1 MLNAISIR
9 DLAVVDRLDLLLE
22 PGFTVLTGE
31 TGAGKSIL
39 LTALGLALGDRADS
53 GCIRP
58 GAQRAEVNLTFLL
71 QDSLP
76 ARAWLEAQALIDEGE
91 DECILRRLVAA
102 DGRSRAF
109 INGSPVTLQTLQE
122 FSQLLL
128 EIHGQH
134 AHVQLMKPQEQRRV
148 LDAAAGNEAILAR
161 VQSTFRRWRE
171 ANARLEGLESRGHE
185 RQGRLELLGFQIEEL
200 EGSDVANLDY
210 VALVDEHSRQAH
222 AEKILEIAQREL
234 NVLYEADT
242 GSVVQRLGQAN
253 RGLSELKGWVP
264 DFEAHLNL
272 LEEAFVQIKEAS
284 IGLRREVDRHE
295 ADPARLSLLEDRMAE
310 VHRLAR
316 KHQVR
321 PEGLAEHLEVLRA
334 ERDSLVGSGE
344 TSEQLRAEVS
354 ALEAEYRQLS
364 QTLSE
369 RRVEAAK
376 GLEADV
382 MALVRELGMPQAR
395 IAFKVDREEDP
406 PPGPSG
412 DDQVEILVSA
422 NPGMPLRPL
431 SKVASGGELSRISLA
446 LQVALTGGKSVP
458 TLIFD
463 EVDSGIGG
471 GVAEVVGQKLRH
483 LGASIQVLS
492 VTHLPQ
498 VAAQGHQHLKV
509 AKATVGEVTRT
520 EVKVLDQDQR
530 VDEIGRMLGGV
541 VMTAQTLAHARE
553 MLDRGVGAS

>member
-1 MLNAISIR
+1 MLHEISIR
-9 DLAVVDRLDLLLE
+9 DLAVVDRLELTLE

-58 GAQRAEVNLTFLL
+58 GAQRAEVSLTFHLR
-71 QDSLP
+71 DAAP
-76 ARAWLEAQALIDEGE
+76 ALAWLEDQDLSEGE
-91 DECILRRLVAA
+91 ECILRRVVSG

-122 FSQLLL
+122 FSQRLL

-134 AHVQLMKPQEQRRV
+134 AHVQLMKPQEQRRL
-148 LDAAAGNEAILAR
+148 LDAAAGNDALLSS
-161 VQSTFRRWRE
+161 VQSTFKSWRE
-171 ANARLEGLESRGHE
+171 ASSRLENLESRGQE
-185 RQGRLELLGFQIEEL
+185 RQGRLELLGFQLEEL
-200 EGSDVANLDY
+200 EASEIATLDY
-210 VALVDEHSRQAH
+210 SALVEEHGRQAH

-234 NVLYEADT
+234 AVLTEADS
-242 GSVVQRLGQAN
+242 GSVAQRLNQAH

-264 DFEAHLNL
+264 DFEAHLAL
-272 LEEAFVQIKEAS
+272 LEEALVQIKEAS
-284 IGLRREVDRHE
+284 LGLRREVDRHE
-295 ADPARLSLLEDRMAE
+295 ADPARLSLLEDRLAD

-321 PEGLAEHLEVLRA
+321 PEGLADHFEALRA
-334 ERDSLVGSGE
+334 ERDGLLGSGE
-344 TSEQLRAEVS
+344 TSEQLRGEV
-354 ALEAEYRQLS
+354 AGLEADYRELS
-364 QTLSE
+364 GALSE
-369 RRVEAAK
+369 RRLKAAAA
-376 GLEADV
+376 LEDEV
-382 MALVRELGMPQAR
+382 MTLVRELGMPQAR
-395 IAFKVDREEDP
+395 IAFQVDREGHADP
-406 PPGPSG
+406 RPFG
-412 DDQVEILVSA
+412 DDQVEIQVSA

-431 SKVASGGELSRISLA
+431 AKVASGGELSRISLA

-471 GVAEVVGQKLRH
+471 GVAEVVGQKLRQ
-483 LGASIQVLS
+483 LGTSIQVLS

-498 VAAQGHQHLKV
+498 VAAQGHHHLQVVKGS
-509 AKATVGEVTRT
+509 VGDLTRT
-520 EVKVLDQDQR
+520 EVRMLGSAER
-530 VDEIGRMLGGV
+530 VDEVARMLGGV
-541 VMTAQTLAHARE
+541 VMTPQTLAHARE

>member
-1 MLNAISIR
+1 MLHAISIR

-22 PGFTVLTGE
+22 EGFTVLTGE

-53 GCIRP
+53 GCVRP
-58 GAQRAEVNLTFLL
+58 GAQRAEVSLTFQL
-71 QDSLP
+71 QNSLS
-76 ARAWLEAQALIDEGE
+76 ARAWLEEQALSEGE
-91 DECILRRLVAA
+91 DECILRRIVGT

-109 INGSPVTLQTLQE
+109 INASPVTLQTLQD
-122 FSQLLL
+122 FSQFLL

-134 AHVQLMKPQEQRRV
+134 AHVQLMKSQEQRKL
-148 LDAAAGNEAILAR
+148 LDAAAGNEEILAS
-161 VQSTFRRWRE
+161 VESTFKRWRE
-171 ANARLEGLESRGHE
+171 ARTRLEGLESSGQE
-185 RQGRLELLGFQIEEL
+185 RQGRLELLSFQIDEL
-200 EGSDVANLDY
+200 EGSDVGSLDY
-210 VALVDEHSRQAH
+210 PALVEEHSRQAH

-242 GSVVQRLGQAN
+242 GSVVQRLTQAN
-253 RGLSELKGWVP
+253 RGLSELRGWVP
-264 DFEAHLNL
+264 DFEAHLTL
-272 LEEAFVQIKEAS
+272 LEEALVQIKEAAVS
-284 IGLRREVDRHE
+284 MRREVDRHE
-295 ADPARLSLLEDRMAE
+295 VDPSRLVLLEDRLAE

-321 PEGLAEHLEVLRA
+321 PEGLAEHLEMLRS
-334 ERDSLVGSGE
+334 ERETLTGSGE
-344 TSEQLRAEVS
+344 TSEQLRTEVT
-354 ALEAEYRQLS
+354 ALEAEYRHLS
-364 QTLSE
+364 QNLSE
-369 RRVEAAK
+369 RRAKAASV
-376 GLEADV
+376 LETEV
-382 MALVRELGMPQAR
+382 MALVRDLGMPQAR
-395 IAFKVDREEDP
+395 ITFGVERDENPMPRP
-406 PPGPSG
+406 HG
-412 DDQVEILVSA
+412 DDQVEIQVSA

-471 GVAEVVGQKLRH
+471 GVAEVVGQKLRQ

-509 AKATVGEVTRT
+509 VKGTVGELTRT
-520 EVKVLDQDQR
+520 EVQTLRGEQR
-530 VDEIGRMLGGV
+530 VDEIARMLGGV
-541 VMTAQTLAHARE
+541 VMTPQTLAHARE
-553 MLDRGVGAS
+553 MLDRVVEAS

>member
-1 MLNAISIR
+1 MLHSISIR
-9 DLAVVDRLDLLLE
+9 DLAVVDRLDLPLD

-58 GAQRAEVNLTFLL
+58 GAQRAEVSLTFLL
-71 QDSLP
+71 EDSAA
-76 ARAWLEAQALIDEGE
+76 ARAWLEEQALSEGE
-91 DECILRRLVAA
+91 EECILRRIVAA

-134 AHVQLMKPQEQRRV
+134 AHVQLMKPQEQRKL
-148 LDAAAGNEAILAR
+148 LDAAAGNDEILAR
-161 VQSTFRRWRE
+161 VHSTFKCWRE
-171 ANARLEGLESRGHE
+171 ANSRLESLESRGQE
-185 RQGRLELLGFQIEEL
+185 REGRLDLLEFQIEEL
-200 EGSDVANLDY
+200 EASDVAGLDY
-210 VALVDEHSRQAH
+210 AALVEEQDRQAH
-222 AEKILEIAQREL
+222 AEKIIEIAQREL

-242 GSVVQRLGQAN
+242 GSIVQRLAQAN
-253 RGLSELKGWVP
+253 RGLNELKAWVP
-264 DFEAHLNL
+264 DFEMHLNL
-272 LEEAFVQIKEAS
+272 LEEALVQIKEAAS
-284 IGLRREVDRHE
+284 ELRRAVDRHE
-295 ADPARLSLLEDRMAE
+295 ADPARLRLLEDRLGD

-321 PEGLAEHLEVLRA
+321 PEGLAEYLNVLRE
-334 ERDSLVGSGE
+334 EREGLVGSGE
-344 TSEQLRAEVS
+344 TSEQLRSEVT
-354 ALEAEYRQLS
+354 ALEAEYRSLS

-369 RRVEAAK
+369 RRVQAAA
-376 GLEADV
+376 GLEQKV
-382 MALVRELGMPQAR
+382 MMLVHELGMPQAR
-395 IAFKVDREEDP
+395 IAFQLVRDDHPIPRP
-406 PPGPSG
+406 YG
-412 DDQVEILVSA
+412 DDLIEIQVSA

-431 SKVASGGELSRISLA
+431 AKVASGGELSRISLA
-446 LQVALTGGKSVP
+446 LQVALTGGKSVA

-471 GVAEVVGQKLRH
+471 GVAEVVGQKLRQ

-509 AKATVGEVTRT
+509 VKGTAGELTRT
-520 EVKVLDQDQR
+520 EVHVLDSDQR
-530 VDEIGRMLGGV
+530 VNEIARMLGGV
-541 VMTAQTLAHARE
+541 VMTPQTLAHARE
-553 MLDRGVGAS
+553 MLDRGAWAS

>member
-1 MLNAISIR
+1 MLHAISIR
-9 DLAVVDRLDLLLE
+9 DLAVVDRLDLMLE

-71 QDSLP
+71 HDSP
-76 ARAWLEAQALIDEGE
+76 SARAWLDEQALSAEE
-91 DECILRRLVAA
+91 EECILRRIVSA

-109 INGSPVTLQTLQE
+109 INGSPVTLQTLQD

-134 AHVQLMKPQEQRRV
+134 AHVQLMKSQEQRKL
-148 LDAAAGNEAILAR
+148 LDAAAGNEEILAS
-161 VQSTFRRWRE
+161 VQSTFKRWRE
-171 ANARLEGLESRGHE
+171 SSSRLEGLESRGLE
-185 RQGRLELLGFQIEEL
+185 RQGRLELLGFQIDEL
-200 EGSDVANLDY
+200 EGCEIENLDY
-210 VALVDEHSRQAH
+210 AGLVEAHSREAH

-234 NVLYEADT
+234 DVLYESDT
-242 GSVVQRLGQAN
+242 GSVVQRLSQAN
-253 RGLSELKGWVP
+253 RGLSELRGWVP
-264 DFEAHLNL
+264 DFESHLGL
-272 LEEAFVQIKEAS
+272 LEEALVQIKEAA

-295 ADPARLSLLEDRMAE
+295 ANPARLSLLEDRLAE

-321 PEGLAEHLEVLRA
+321 PEGLAEHLEALRVEQA
-334 ERDSLVGSGE
+334 SLIGSGE
-344 TSEQLRAEVS
+344 TSEQLQADVL
-354 ALEAEYRQLS
+354 ALEREYRDLS
-364 QTLSE
+364 HVLSE
-369 RRVEAAK
+369 RRGKAAA
-376 GLEADV
+376 GLEQDV

-395 IAFKVDREEDP
+395 IVFRIERNDDAVPRP
-406 PPGPSG
+406 HGA
-412 DDQVEILVSA
+412 DQVEIQVSA

-446 LQVALTGGKSVP
+446 LQVALTGGKSVS

-471 GVAEVVGQKLRH
+471 GVAEVVGQKLRQ
-483 LGASIQVLS
+483 LGDAIQVLS

-498 VAAQGHQHLKV
+498 VAALGHQHLKV
-509 AKATVGEVTRT
+509 AKATVDAQTRT
-520 EVKVLDQDQR
+520 EVQVLDPEQR
-530 VDEIGRMLGGV
+530 VDEIARMLGGV

-553 MLDRGVGAS
+553 MLDRGAGAA

>member
-1 MLNAISIR
+1 MLHAIAIR
-9 DLAVVDRLDLLLE
+9 DLVVVDRLDLLLE

-53 GCIRP
+53 ACIRP
-58 GAQRAEVNLTFLL
+58 GAPRAEVSLTFLL
-71 QDSLP
+71 EDAP
-76 ARAWLEAQALIDEGE
+76 AAQAWLEEQALADGDE
-91 DECILRRLVAA
+91 ECILRRIVSN

-122 FSQLLL
+122 FSQRLL

-134 AHVQLMKPQEQRRV
+134 AHVQLMKPQEQRKL
-148 LDAAAGNEAILAR
+148 LDAAAGNDEVLAS
-161 VQSTFRRWRE
+161 VQSTFKRWRE
-171 ANARLEGLESRGHE
+171 TSTQLERIESQGHK

-200 EGSDVANLDY
+200 ETSDIESLDY
-210 VALVDEHSRQAH
+210 AALVEEHGRQAH

-234 NVLYEADT
+234 NVLYEADS
-242 GSVVQRLGQAN
+242 GSVVQRLAQAN
-253 RGLSELKGWVP
+253 RGLSELKGWVS
-264 DFEAHLNL
+264 DFEVHLDL
-272 LEEAFVQIKEAS
+272 LEEALVQIKEAS
-284 IGLRREVDRHE
+284 MGLRREVDRHE
-295 ADPARLSLLEDRMAE
+295 ADPARLSLLEDRLAD

-321 PEGLAEHLEVLRA
+321 PEELAEHLEVLR
-334 ERDSLVGSGE
+334 RDREALVGSGE
-344 TSEQLRAEVS
+344 TSEQLRGEVT
-354 ALEAEYRQLS
+354 ALEAEYRALS
-364 QTLSE
+364 QRLSE
-369 RRVEAAK
+369 RRRQAALA
-376 GLEADV
+376 LEQDV
-382 MALVRELGMPQAR
+382 MGLVRELGMPQAR
-395 IAFKVDREEDP
+395 IAFQVEQEDHP
-406 PPGPSG
+406 MPRMHG
-412 DDQVEILVSA
+412 DDQVGIQVSA

-446 LQVALTGGKSVP
+446 LQVALTGGKSVS

-471 GVAEVVGQKLRH
+471 GVAEVVGQKLRQ

-509 AKATVGEVTRT
+509 VKGTNGEFTRT
-520 EVKVLDQDQR
+520 EVHVLDTDQR
-530 VDEIGRMLGGV
+530 VDEIARMLGGV
-541 VMTAQTLAHARE
+541 VMTPQTLAHARE
-553 MLDRGVGAS
+553 MLDRGVGAT

>member
-1 MLNAISIR
+1 MLHAIAIR
-9 DLAVVDRLDLLLE
+9 DLVVVDRLDLLLE

-53 GCIRP
+53 ACIRP
-58 GAQRAEVNLTFLL
+58 GAPRAEVSLTFLL
-71 QDSLP
+71 EDAP
-76 ARAWLEAQALIDEGE
+76 AAQAWLEEQALADGE
-91 DECILRRLVAA
+91 EECILRRIVSN

-122 FSQLLL
+122 FSQRLL

-134 AHVQLMKPQEQRRV
+134 AHVQLMKPQEQRKL
-148 LDAAAGNEAILAR
+148 LDAAAGNDEVLAS
-161 VQSTFRRWRE
+161 VQSTFKRWRE
-171 ANARLEGLESRGHE
+171 TRTQLERIESQGHE

-200 EGSDVANLDY
+200 ETSDIESLDY
-210 VALVDEHSRQAH
+210 AALVEEHGRQAH

-234 NVLYEADT
+234 NVLYEADS
-242 GSVVQRLGQAN
+242 GSVVQRLAQAN
-253 RGLSELKGWVP
+253 RGLSELKGWVS
-264 DFEAHLNL
+264 DFEVHLDL
-272 LEEAFVQIKEAS
+272 LEEALVQIKEAS
-284 IGLRREVDRHE
+284 MGLRREVDRHE
-295 ADPARLSLLEDRMAE
+295 ADPARLSLLEDRLAD

-321 PEGLAEHLEVLRA
+321 PEELAEHLGVLR
-334 ERDSLVGSGE
+334 RDREALVGSGE
-344 TSEQLRAEVS
+344 TSEQLRGEVT
-354 ALEAEYRQLS
+354 ALEAEYRALS
-364 QTLSE
+364 QRLSE
-369 RRVEAAK
+369 RRRQAALA
-376 GLEADV
+376 LEQNV
-382 MALVRELGMPQAR
+382 MGLVRDLGMPQAR
-395 IAFKVDREEDP
+395 IAFQVEQEDHP
-406 PPGPSG
+406 MPRMHG
-412 DDQVEILVSA
+412 DDQVEIQVSA

-446 LQVALTGGKSVP
+446 LQVALTGGKSVS

-471 GVAEVVGQKLRH
+471 GVAEVVGQKLRQ

-509 AKATVGEVTRT
+509 VKGTNGEFTRT
-520 EVKVLDQDQR
+520 EVHVLDTDQR
-530 VDEIGRMLGGV
+530 VDEIARMLGGV
-541 VMTAQTLAHARE
+541 VMTPQTLAHARE
-553 MLDRGVGAS
+553 MLDRGVGAT

>member
-1 MLNAISIR
+1 MLHAISIR
-9 DLAVVDRLDLLLE
+9 DLAVVDRLDLSLE

-58 GAQRAEVNLTFLL
+58 GAQRAEVSLTFLL
-71 QDSLP
+71 QDAAA
-76 ARAWLEAQALIDEGE
+76 ARAWLEEQALSECE
-91 DECILRRLVAA
+91 EECILRRIVAA

-134 AHVQLMKPQEQRRV
+134 AHVQLMKPQEQRRL
-148 LDAAAGNEAILAR
+148 LDAAAGNDDILAT
-161 VQSTFRRWRE
+161 VQSTFKQWRE
-171 ANARLEGLESRGHE
+171 ANSRLEGLESRGQE
-185 RQGRLELLGFQIEEL
+185 RQGRLELLGFQLEEL
-200 EGSDVANLDY
+200 ETSDIAGLDY
-210 VALVDEHSRQAH
+210 AALVEEHDRQAH
-222 AEKILEIAQREL
+222 AEKIIEIAQREL

-242 GSVVQRLGQAN
+242 GSVVERLAQAN
-253 RGLSELKGWVP
+253 RGLNELKGWVP
-264 DFEAHLNL
+264 DFEAHLVL
-272 LEEAFVQIKEAS
+272 LEEAWVQIKEAS
-284 IGLRREVDRHE
+284 LGLRREVDRHE
-295 ADPARLSLLEDRMAE
+295 ADPARLSLLEDRLSE

-321 PEGLAEHLEVLRA
+321 PEGLAEHLEALRA
-334 ERDSLVGSGE
+334 ERELLVGSGE
-344 TSEQLRAEVS
+344 TSEQLRSEVM
-354 ALEAEYRQLS
+354 ALEAEYRTLS
-364 QTLSE
+364 QTLSD
-369 RRVEAAK
+369 RRVKAAA
-376 GLEADV
+376 GLERDV
-382 MALVRELGMPQAR
+382 MALVHELGMPQAR
-395 IAFKVDREEDP
+395 IAFQLLRDENPMPRP
-406 PPGPSG
+406 YG
-412 DDQVEILVSA
+412 DDQIEIQVSA

-446 LQVALTGGKSVP
+446 LQVALTGGKSVS

-471 GVAEVVGQKLRH
+471 GVAEVVGQKLRQ

-509 AKATVGEVTRT
+509 VKGMVGELTRT
-520 EVKVLDQDQR
+520 EVQTLDRDQR
-530 VDEIGRMLGGV
+530 VSEIARMLGGV
-541 VMTAQTLAHARE
+541 VMTPQTLAHARE
-553 MLDRGVGAS
+553 MLDHGAWAS

>member
-1 MLNAISIR
+1 MLHAIAIR
-9 DLAVVDRLDLLLE
+9 DLVVVDRLDLSLE

-58 GAQRAEVNLTFLL
+58 GAPRAEVSLTFLL
-71 QDSLP
+71 QEAP
-76 ARAWLEAQALIDEGE
+76 AAQAWLEEQALADGE
-91 DECILRRLVAA
+91 EECILRRIVSN

-134 AHVQLMKPQEQRRV
+134 AHVQLMKPQEQRKL
-148 LDAAAGNEAILAR
+148 LDAAAGNDEILAS
-161 VQSTFRRWRE
+161 VQSTFKRWRE
-171 ANARLEGLESRGHE
+171 TQSQLERMESQGNE
-185 RQGRLELLGFQIEEL
+185 RAGRLELLGFQIDEL
-200 EGSDVANLDY
+200 EASDIESLDY
-210 VALVDEHSRQAH
+210 AALVEEHGRQAH

-242 GSVVQRLGQAN
+242 GSVVQRLSQAN
-253 RGLSELKGWVP
+253 RGLSELKGWVS
-264 DFEAHLNL
+264 DFEAHLHL
-272 LEEAFVQIKEAS
+272 LEEALVQIKEAS
-284 IGLRREVDRHE
+284 TGLRRELDRHE
-295 ADPARLSLLEDRMAE
+295 ADPARLGLLEDRLAD

-321 PEGLAEHLEVLRA
+321 PEELAEHLGVLQR
-334 ERDSLVGSGE
+334 ERDALVGSGE
-344 TSEQLRAEVS
+344 TSEQLRGEVS
-354 ALEAEYRQLS
+354 ALEVEYRALS
-364 QTLSE
+364 LTLSE
-369 RRVEAAK
+369 RRIEAAAA
-376 GLEADV
+376 LEQDV
-382 MALVRELGMPQAR
+382 MGLVRDLGMPQAR
-395 IAFKVDREEDP
+395 IAFQVEREDHAIP
-406 PPGPSG
+406 RMYG
-412 DDQVEILVSA
+412 DDQVEIQVSA

-446 LQVALTGGKSVP
+446 LQVALTGGKSVS

-471 GVAEVVGQKLRH
+471 GVAEVVGQKLRQ

-509 AKATVGEVTRT
+509 VKGTNGEFTRT
-520 EVKVLDQDQR
+520 EVHVLDTDQR
-530 VDEIGRMLGGV
+530 VDEIARMLGGV
-541 VMTAQTLAHARE
+541 VMTPQTLAHARE
-553 MLDRGVGAS
+553 MLDRGAGAT